1 MLNQLLRMVTA
12 MNRTLTSILALG
24 AGAIAYGATRN
35 RNENLMSKRG
45 MKKMRKR
52 FMRTFS

>member
-1 MLNQLLRMVTA
+1 MLNQLPRMVTA

-24 AGAIAYGATRN
+24 AGAIAYGASRN
-35 RNENLMSKRG
+35 KNDNFMSRRG